1 MMEEEETHVDRVRRT
16 SPRLRQR
23 GNLRAKIKPSVNKSM
38 HALRRQ
44 TRAAKHLQA
53 EMRFLGDGVEDDDD
67 DDDDDEKSDE
77 KSDDRATKKK
87 TRRRREREREHQ
99 TATPML
105 FPFQKGRKKT
115 RENYYQQSENVHP
128 KQTAENIHQLVAL
141 CLQRGEFKLAAKAT
155 AALLAIS
162 RKRKYREEEDEDG
175 WIAEQGEDED
185 EEETKS

>member
-87 TRRRREREREHQ
+87 TRRRREGRTR
-99 TATPML
+99 TPNGDTDVVP
-105 FPFQKGRKKT
+105 FP
-115 RENYYQQSENVHP
+115 
-128 KQTAENIHQLVAL
+128 
-141 CLQRGEFKLAAKAT
+141 
-155 AALLAIS
+155 
-162 RKRKYREEEDEDG
+162 KR
-175 WIAEQGEDED
+175 
-185 EEETKS
+185 